1 MSCTSPNAVRCKTG
15 RSDTKCLQD
24 DKAVHEANGDSEG
37 DEAEGEEEKS
47 EGGFK
52 LLGYKLW

>member
-1 MSCTSPNAVRCKTG
+1 
-15 RSDTKCLQD
+15 LQD

-52 LLGYKLW
+52 VLGYKLW